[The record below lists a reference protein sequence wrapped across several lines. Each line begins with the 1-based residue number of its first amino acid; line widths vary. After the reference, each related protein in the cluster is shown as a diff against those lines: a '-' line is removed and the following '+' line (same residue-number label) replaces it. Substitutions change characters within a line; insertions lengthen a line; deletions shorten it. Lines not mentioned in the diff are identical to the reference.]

1 MTAHHWLVHFPV
13 ALLVV
18 GAAADA
24 VGALA
29 GSDRSR
35 YWATPLL
42 VAGSAAALLAFFTGQ
57 GAMLMMQG
65 RAAAD
70 GAVATHAQWGG
81 AAVWPIAASG
91 ALRLAW
97 RTRLAGPRGGCCS
110 ASPGSL
116 LRSRSWCR
124 AAGWRSATP
133 ADAGPMLSPRSTRE
147 PRWNGAC
154 SRFPQDRGF
163 RSATS
168 G

>member
-97 RTRLAGPRGGCCS
+97 RTRLAGPRGW
-110 ASPGSL
+110 L
-116 LRSRSWCR
+116 LLGLAGLAATLAILVSRSGM
-124 AAGWRSATP
+124 AIGHT
-133 ADAGPMLSPRSTRE
+133 G
-147 PRWNGAC
+147 
-154 SRFPQDRGF
+154 
-163 RSATS
+163 
-168 G
+168 